1 MFLFLS
7 GRKDSNF
14 RPLGPKPSALPTA
27 PLPDAGT
34 ALDSPVTTS
43 PSWAAGG
50 KTNHQWTSGILVIL
64 PIHLI
69 LIFRILHS
77 TLQFHLSRWK
87 CLTSMVYFFVI
98 GEGLEPTTACTDQL
112 RRLGRSSSYAL
123 PDHII
128 KNTHRMLRTPCHT
141 MLPWPNNFDPVKLIG
156 ISEPI
161 THHILILFVVVLTL
175 FTILELLQVHIDM
188 CYYTK

>member
-1 MFLFLS
+1 M
-7 GRKDSNF
+7 
-14 RPLGPKPSALPTA
+14 A
-27 PLPDAGT
+27 
-34 ALDSPVTTS
+34 
-43 PSWAAGG
+43 
-50 KTNHQWTSGILVIL
+50 IL

-98 GEGLEPTTACTDQL
+98 GTGFEPATACTDQF
-112 RRLGRSSSYAL
+112 RKLGRSSTYAL

-128 KNTHRMLRTPCHT
+128 KNTHRMLRPPCHT
-141 MLPWPNNFDPVKLIG
+141 MLPCPNNFDPVKLIG

-175 FTILELLQVHIDM
+175 FTILELLQVS
-188 CYYTK
+188 TKPHVYCLLRSHEPSSLFDNSNLGISSLVSTHL